1 MIGKALYWLLLIC
14 TIPTMIW
21 GCFKIGG
28 PLFIFVGIILTFS
41 AYSNKRSSE
50 CLFLCQILSFFVTKK

>member
-41 AYSNKRSSE
+41 V
-50 CLFLCQILSFFVTKK
+50 FVFVGGIVVRVIGYLLE

>member
-41 AYSNKRSSE
+41 VFVFVGGIVVRVIG
-50 CLFLCQILSFFVTKK
+50 CLLE